1 MKQQIL
7 IIHGGDTF
15 ATYDDYLKFLK
26 TKEVDLEKLQYK
38 GWKETIGET
47 LGEKYQVITPHMPS
61 KNNAKYSEWK
71 IWFEKFL
78 PFIRDNVILVGHSLG
93 GIFLVKY
100 LCENFFSQNIQA
112 VFLISAPYDDDAS
125 DYSLADFV
133 LPKNLDQ
140 FKKHSG
146 KIFLYHS
153 KDDPVVNFGDFEK
166 YAKALPNAIQRI
178 FTDKG
183 HFNQEIFLELVEDI
197 SNLGNS

>member
-15 ATYDDYLKFLK
+15 ATYNDYLAFLK
-26 TKEVDLEKLQYK
+26 TEEVDVEKPQYK
-38 GWKETIGET
+38 SWKETISDD
-47 LGEKYQVITPHMPS
+47 LVDNYQVIVPHMPS
-61 KNNAKYSEWK
+61 KHNAKYLEWK

-78 PFIRDNVILVGHSLG
+78 PFLQDNVILVGHSLG

-100 LCENFFSQNIQA
+100 LSENTFPKKIQA

-133 LPKNLDQ
+133 VPKNLEQ
-140 FKKHSG
+140 FQKQAG

-153 KDDPVVNFGDFEK
+153 KDDPVVNFSDFEK
-166 YAKALPNAIQRI
+166 YAKAFPKSTQRI
-178 FTDKG
+178 FLDKK
-183 HFNQEIFLELVEDI
+183 HFNQEEFPELVEEI
-197 SNLGNS
+197 KNL

>member
-15 ATYDDYLKFLK
+15 ATYDDYLEFLK

-38 GWKETIGET
+38 GWKDTIGKT
-47 LGEKYQVITPHMPS
+47 LGEKYQVIAPHMPS
-61 KNNAKYSEWK
+61 KNNAKYLEWK

-78 PFIRDNVILVGHSLG
+78 PFLQDDIILVGHSLG
-93 GIFLVKY
+93 AIFLVKY
-100 LCENFFSQNIQA
+100 LSENTFPKKIQA
-112 VFLISAPYDDDAS
+112 IFLISAPYDDDIS

-133 LPKNLDQ
+133 LPKNQGQ
-140 FKKHSG
+140 FQKQAG
-146 KIFLYHS
+146 KVFLYHS

-166 YAKALPNAIQRI
+166 YAKALPNATQRI

-183 HFNQEIFLELVEDI
+183 HFNQEVFPEIIKDI
-197 SNLGNS
+197 KNLN